1 MSRRPT
7 RFVRYGSPSFRN
19 TEHSHPL
26 PCRVS
31 RRPFQTHPKRGMS
44 RNVKRGVS
52 DNTMC
57 LCVPQSAQVY
67 PDSGQKIP
75 TPARPKP
82 FGEDT
87 APETFWSQ
95 LFIKSDYRTFPSGLS
110 QNYICGIARGVS
122 LEDGRLQTD
131 CRDLEVEQPRWWC
144 LENQLRAQV
153 LAWVSW
159 ASIVV

>member
-1 MSRRPT
+1 MPQGPGHPKGWFHCVPPAHAICPIRIAVSSQ
-7 RFVRYGSPSFRN
+7 YG
-19 TEHSHPL
+19 SHPL

-95 LFIKSDYRTFPSGLS
+95 LFIKSDYRMFPSGLS

-131 CRDLEVEQPRWWC
+131 CRDLEVEQPRWW
-144 LENQLRAQV
+144 
-153 LAWVSW
+153 
-159 ASIVV
+159 